1 MIRNLFQ
8 LILSDKSKYFC
19 GTMKEY
25 IVFIQE
31 RIIKDA
37 MIITK
42 QVDVVFVLKDH
53 ALMHS

>member
-1 MIRNLFQ
+1 
-8 LILSDKSKYFC
+8 
-19 GTMKEY
+19 MKEY

>member
-1 MIRNLFQ
+1 
-8 LILSDKSKYFC
+8 
-19 GTMKEY
+19 MKEY

-42 QVDVVFVLKDH
+42 QVYVLFVLKSH

>member
-1 MIRNLFQ
+1 
-8 LILSDKSKYFC
+8 
-19 GTMKEY
+19 MKEY

-37 MIITK
+37 IIITK
-42 QVDVVFVLKDH
+42 QVDVVFVLKYH